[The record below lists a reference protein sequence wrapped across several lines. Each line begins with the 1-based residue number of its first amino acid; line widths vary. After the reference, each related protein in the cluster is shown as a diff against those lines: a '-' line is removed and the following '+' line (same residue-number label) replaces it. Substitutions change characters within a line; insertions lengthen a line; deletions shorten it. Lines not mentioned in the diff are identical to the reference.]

1 MYTTVYPTAIPNR
14 TNLPVWV
21 DDVDDVEA
29 LVVNDPVTEL
39 LACLTH
45 LGTMPAGSAADLT
58 TRLAVS
64 LNDDGS
70 LKSTLSPTFVDLTLS
85 GDLAVNGN
93 DITST
98 GSITMKAAANNN
110 NYLFFYTASN
120 VAHLLPYNDSI
131 HKIGLSNYVFKEG
144 WFDKIACDG
153 DLTLDPAGNDVFVSG
168 ADLSLDS
175 NYYLQFSGD
184 STNNSIR
191 YQSSNT
197 TMYFRCGGI
206 NAFQTNG
213 SYGMSYVG
221 WMIGAYGN
229 DNWLHN
235 SSHGTGSTPLY
246 IGNHYIAV
254 SDAGTGGTDSA
265 GSGKQYVELKIGAT
279 TYKIL
284 HDGTV

>member
-98 GSITMKAAANNN
+98 G
-110 NYLFFYTASN
+110 
-120 VAHLLPYNDSI
+120 
-131 HKIGLSNYVFKEG
+131 
-144 WFDKIACDG
+144 
-153 DLTLDPAGNDVFVSG
+153 DLTLNP
-168 ADLSLDS
+168 
-175 NYYLQFSGD
+175 
-184 STNNSIR
+184 
-191 YQSSNT
+191 
-197 TMYFRCGGI
+197 
-206 NAFQTNG
+206 
-213 SYGMSYVG
+213 
-221 WMIGAYGN
+221 
-229 DNWLHN
+229 
-235 SSHGTGSTPLY
+235 
-246 IGNHYIAV
+246 
-254 SDAGTGGTDSA
+254 TGGNVIVDGNLGVQKTVPQAEGHFYGA
-265 GSGKQYVELKIGAT
+265 GHCGIIIENEGAT
-279 TYKIL
+279 DKAVLSWKVVYQL
-284 HDGTV
+284 